1 MNELIYTRSA
11 LLLLPLFSGT
21 SWADMDCTNP
31 SESQQV
37 LECAK
42 AKAKINEAKLN
53 EAYTALVKSIESS
66 CPEDSRYCSET
77 KKQLIASERLWI
89 QLRQADCALETQQ
102 IEAGTAAFETARSLC
117 LSDKAKQR
125 TGYLKHLNGQL

>member
-1 MNELIYTRSA
+1 MNELIYTGSA
-11 LLLLPLFSGT
+11 LLLLLLFSGT

-37 LECAK
+37 LECAN
-42 AKAKINEAKLN
+42 AKAKISETKLN

-66 CPEDSRYCSET
+66 CPEGSRYCSET

-117 LSDKAKQR
+117 LSDKAEQR
-125 TGYLKHLNGQL
+125 TSYLKHLNGQL